1 MFYGHRKPGMKNAK
15 RRVLWHG
22 TVLVLLA
29 LATGGF
35 LQSFANPRLALGAHV
50 GGLMNGTLVMVV
62 GAFWTDLAISAT
74 LARVLL
80 WSLVCSG
87 YVNWLGLVLA
97 AMFGTAHTT
106 PLLGDG
112 VPAAPWQ
119 EGLVAFC
126 LVSGAIVTLAAF
138 ALVLLGLRRRP
149 V

>member
-1 MFYGHRKPGMKNAK
+1 MEDAK

-22 TVLVLLA
+22 TVLVVLG

-35 LQSFANPRLALGAHV
+35 LQSFANPRLALAAHM

-62 GAFWTDLAISAT
+62 GAFWTELAISAT
-74 LARVLL
+74 PARVLL
-80 WSLVCSG
+80 WSLVYSG
-87 YVNWLGLVLA
+87 YVNWLGLVVA
-97 AMFGTAHTT
+97 AVFGTAHTT

-112 VPAAPWQ
+112 GPAAPWQ

-138 ALVLLGLRRRP
+138 GLVLFGLRRRP
-149 V
+149 A